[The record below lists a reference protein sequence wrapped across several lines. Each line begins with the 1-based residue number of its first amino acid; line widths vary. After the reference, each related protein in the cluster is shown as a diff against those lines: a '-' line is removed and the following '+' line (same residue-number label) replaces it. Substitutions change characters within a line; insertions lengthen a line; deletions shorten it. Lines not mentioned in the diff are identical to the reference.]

1 MQKSN
6 QKQYYKLFELNKRL
20 RVESICCFCRLV
32 KNCNIKKGM
41 ISIEDCKKILNKG
54 KRKYT
59 NDQIKMIRKYLY
71 QFAEIELKIRE
82 ENSISKLE

>member
-1 MQKSN
+1 
-6 QKQYYKLFELNKRL
+6 
-20 RVESICCFCRLV
+20 
-32 KNCNIKKGM
+32 M
-41 ISIEDCKKILNKG
+41 ISIEDCRRILNKG

-59 NDQIKMIRKYLY
+59 NDQIKIIREYLY